1 MDTLYKQLY
10 SEEFQNKL
18 RLPHLTFQIAKIS
31 KRRKHVNGAGFFCQ
45 SVKRY
50 TRPFKVI
57 TAEGVSFEWPP
68 HMISSTVSNVSGK
81 VLPNDVAYLND
92 HNNRLKNTGIT

>member
-57 TAEGVSFEWPP
+57 TAEGVSFEWPH

-81 VLPNDVAYLND
+81 VLPNDVAYLNITITD
-92 HNNRLKNTGIT
+92 LKILG